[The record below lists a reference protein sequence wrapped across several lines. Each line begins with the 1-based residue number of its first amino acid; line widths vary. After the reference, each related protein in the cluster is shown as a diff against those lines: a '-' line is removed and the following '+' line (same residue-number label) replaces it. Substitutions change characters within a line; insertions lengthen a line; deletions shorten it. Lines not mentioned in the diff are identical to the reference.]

1 MSPIRTDSYSDEAII
16 ILAALARE
24 ASSEQFVK
32 ASRAASHAIREMNRF
47 FEDELEDSVRVIAI
61 AAMGLYFAGQ
71 ADLFTEFCEDALSAD
86 EEEDSFERLIED
98 AIAYGEEYSPEFYR
112 NSRADI
118 AERESL
124 IRRAK
129 RLAKEE

>member
-1 MSPIRTDSYSDEAII
+1 MNPIRVDIYSDEAVAV
-16 ILAALARE
+16 LSALAQEMDRE
-24 ASSEQFVK
+24 QIAK
-32 ASRAASHAIREMNRF
+32 ASRVASHAIYEMDRV
-47 FEDELEDSVRVIAI
+47 FEDELEGSARMIAV
-61 AAMGLYFAGQ
+61 AATGAYFAGQ
-71 ADLFTEFCEDALSAD
+71 VESFAEYCEDELSAD

-98 AIAYGEEYSPEFYR
+98 AIAYGEEYSPEFYK
-112 NSRADI
+112 NSRVDK